1 MLKLQD
7 KVAIITGASSG
18 IGRAAAMLFAS
29 EGASLV
35 LGARRRLELDEL
47 VAEIDRPESPAIAM
61 AGDVQDEDYAAALVD
76 RAKSRFGG
84 LDVAF
89 NNAGIM
95 GELGPVSE
103 MEPTNWHSV
112 IATNLT
118 SAFYAARHQI
128 PAMKERGSGSI
139 VFTSSFVGH
148 TNAGMHGMGA
158 YAASKA
164 GLIGLSQSLA
174 SQHGAD
180 NIRVNTLLPGGTR
193 TAMAGDDPAIHDY
206 IAGLHSLGR
215 MATPTEIA
223 NVALFLA
230 SGESS
235 FVTGG
240 AMIADGGLSIKL
252 G

>member
-1 MLKLQD
+1 MLKLKD

-18 IGRAAAMLFAS
+18 LGRAAAKLFAS

-47 VAEIDRPESPAIAM
+47 VAEINGPEGPAIAI
-61 AGDVQDEDYAAALVD
+61 AGDVQDEGYAAELVE

-84 LDVAF
+84 LDAAF
-89 NNAGIM
+89 NNAGTM
-95 GELGPVSE
+95 GELSPVSE
-103 MEPTNWHSV
+103 MESTNWHSV

-118 SAFYAARHQI
+118 SAFYAAKYQI
-128 PAMKERGSGSI
+128 PAMRERGSGSI

-193 TAMAGDDPAIHDY
+193 TVMSGDDTAIHDY

-223 NVALFLA
+223 NVAFFLL

-235 FVTGG
+235 FVTGS
-240 AMIADGGLSIKL
+240 AMLADGGLSIKL